1 MDKENSLPAPY
12 GVYVQTDAEGR
23 ITAIN
28 SDAFLTDLDGWTHID
43 DGEDDRC
50 HHAQGNYL
58 PLPLTDERGLY
69 RYKLV
74 DGVPAERTADE
85 LDADFAALPEPEQST
100 EDLLLEMAG
109 DHEYRLCLIELGL
122 TESDLMDETESE
134 VI

>member
-1 MDKENSLPAPY
+1 MDNDFSSMPALY
-12 GVYVQTDAEGR
+12 GVYVRVDDAGR
-23 ITAIN
+23 ITDIN
-28 SDAFLTDLDGWTHID
+28 SDAFLTELDGWTHID
-43 DGEDDRC
+43 SGADDRC

-58 PLPLTDERGLY
+58 PGPLTDMRGIC

-74 DGVPAERTADE
+74 DGVPTARSAEE
-85 LDADFAALPEPEQST
+85 LDADYAARPEAEQST

-122 TESDLMDETESE
+122 TESE